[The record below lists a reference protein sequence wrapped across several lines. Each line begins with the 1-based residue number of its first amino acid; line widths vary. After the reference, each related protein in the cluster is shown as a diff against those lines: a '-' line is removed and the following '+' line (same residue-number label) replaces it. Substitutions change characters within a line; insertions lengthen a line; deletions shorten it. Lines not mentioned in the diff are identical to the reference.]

1 MIRGMNNS
9 RISRT
14 VCSRLS
20 GEEQEKVS
28 GLEEQGKIKL
38 GAKTAKCMKEIAE
51 ELTEERVLE
60 KLCGTKVKKDAGSRT
75 IKLSASY
82 PYHRHGKSKNLRQ
95 AIRSIK
101 GHDVFQM
108 NRRKYV

>member
-1 MIRGMNNS
+1 MNNS

-60 KLCGTKVKKDAGSRT
+60 
-75 IKLSASY
+75 
-82 PYHRHGKSKNLRQ
+82 
-95 AIRSIK
+95 
-101 GHDVFQM
+101 
-108 NRRKYV
+108 